1 MDYGL
6 IGERLGHSYSPQI
19 HALLGN
25 DRYELRPIPLEELDA
40 FLRARNFKGLNVT
53 IPYKQAVLPYCAQL
67 SDTAREIGS
76 VNTLVV
82 RPDGSLL
89 GHNTDIGGFTTM
101 LREAGIDP
109 SGKKAVVLGSGG
121 TSLTAR
127 TALKHMGAREIVVVS
142 RRGPVTYDAL
152 YAEHADAQLLVNATP
167 VGMYPHTGVS
177 PVELDRLPN
186 LTGVADVIYNPEK
199 TALILDAQ
207 ARGIPAVSGLT
218 MLVAQA
224 READEWFF
232 GRPVSGEV
240 VRTICGEI
248 RAEMLNLVL
257 VGMPGCGKSTLGAQV
272 AALLGRPFVDC
283 DEEIVREAGMSIPE
297 IFARFGE
304 ADFRRREAEVL
315 RRVGRESGTV
325 VATGGGAILR
335 EDNVR
340 ALRQNGRICFLRRAL
355 EQLPT
360 DGRPL
365 SGPDDAIARLW
376 RERREKYE
384 RCADFTVDNDSSA
397 EAVARRIQE
406 GFHEAAHR

>member
-1 MDYGL
+1 
-6 IGERLGHSYSPQI
+6 
-19 HALLGN
+19 
-25 DRYELRPIPLEELDA
+25 
-40 FLRARNFKGLNVT
+40 
-53 IPYKQAVLPYCAQL
+53 
-67 SDTAREIGS
+67 
-76 VNTLVV
+76 
-82 RPDGSLL
+82 
-89 GHNTDIGGFTTM
+89 
-101 LREAGIDP
+101 
-109 SGKKAVVLGSGG
+109 
-121 TSLTAR
+121 
-127 TALKHMGAREIVVVS
+127 
-142 RRGPVTYDAL
+142 
-152 YAEHADAQLLVNATP
+152 
-167 VGMYPHTGVS
+167 
-177 PVELDRLPN
+177 
-186 LTGVADVIYNPEK
+186 
-199 TALILDAQ
+199 
-207 ARGIPAVSGLT
+207 

-232 GRPVSGEV
+232 NRPTPGEV

-272 AALLGRPFVDC
+272 AALLNRPFVDC

-304 ADFRRREAEVL
+304 TDFRRREAEML

-340 ALRQNGRICFLRRAL
+340 ALRQNGRVCFLRRAL

-384 RCADFTVDNDSSA
+384 RCADFTVDNNSSA

>member
-25 DRYELRPIPLEELDA
+25 DRYELRPIPPEELDA
-40 FLRARNFKGLNVT
+40 FLRARNFRGLNVT

-67 SDTAREIGS
+67 SDTAREIGC

-82 RPDGSLL
+82 RPNGSLL

-109 SGKKAVVLGSGG
+109 AGKKAVVLGSGG

-127 TALKHMGAREIVVVS
+127 TALRRMGAREIVVVS

-167 VGMYPHTGVS
+167 VGMYPK
-177 PVELDRLPN
+177 
-186 LTGVADVIYNPEK
+186 K

-232 GRPVSGEV
+232 NRPVPGEV

-272 AALLGRPFVDC
+272 AALLNRPFVDC

-304 ADFRRREAEVL
+304 TDFRRREAEVL

-340 ALRQNGRICFLRRAL
+340 ALRQNGRVCFLRRAL

-384 RCADFTVDNDSSA
+384 RCADFTVDNNSSA